1 MSTKTKITVDDIK
14 NDPALKERF
23 SKSLEVARAI
33 DAKAPRLPYS
43 RVLTSY
49 EFEDFIAELTPKRLQ
64 LLRLAA
70 RGTQSISELA
80 AVCHRDPSA
89 VSKDISRLQEL
100 GLLRVEL
107 VANAGHGKKKVVTS
121 IAETILINASLDE
134 RFALAA

>member
-14 NDPALKERF
+14 NDPALRERF

-33 DAKAPRLPYS
+33 DAKAHRLPYS

-80 AVCHRDPSA
+80 EVCDRDPSA

-121 IAETILINASLDE
+121 IAETILISASLDE

>member
-14 NDPALKERF
+14 NDPALTERF

-70 RGTQSISELA
+70 RGTQSISQLA
-80 AVCHRDPSA
+80 EVCHRDPSA